1 MAAVIVPKNSAANAV
16 PNDASIPPNF
26 HLYIKVT
33 VAKSVQIAGLRH
45 KITFGIRVIVLV
57 KMPNLVQLIIFPF

>member
-16 PNDASIPPNF
+16 PYDASISPNF

-33 VAKSVQIAGLRH
+33 VIKCRKIEGLRL
-45 KITFGIRVIVLV
+45 KIKL
-57 KMPNLVQLIIFPF
+57 

>member
-16 PNDASIPPNF
+16 PYDASIPPNF

-33 VAKSVQIAGLRH
+33 VWKSFLNEALRW
-45 KITFGIRVIVLV
+45 KKTYFTI
-57 KMPNLVQLIIFPF
+57 PIISNCTIKK